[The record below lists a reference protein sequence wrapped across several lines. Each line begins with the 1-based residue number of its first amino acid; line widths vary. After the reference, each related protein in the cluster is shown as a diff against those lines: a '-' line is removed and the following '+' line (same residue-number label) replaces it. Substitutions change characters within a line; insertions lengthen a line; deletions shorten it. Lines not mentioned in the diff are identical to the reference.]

1 MCMKKIGFLFVY
13 VMLANVALSQANKS
27 ELLVNK
33 IWIIK
38 SDEMSGVG
46 MHTSLADQT
55 ELQFFNDGT
64 WKSSDPI
71 QKMTSGGWRIENNR
85 TLIMKTGDE
94 EVKYLLLQL
103 TEDEL
108 HYRLKKNAATYTYKW
123 SLKK

>member
-1 MCMKKIGFLFVY
+1 MKKIIFLFVS
-13 VMLANVALSQANKS
+13 VMLANAAFSQINKS

-33 IWIIK
+33 FWIIK

-94 EVKYLLLQL
+94 EVEYLLLLL

-108 HYRLKKNAATYTYKW
+108 NYRLKKNAATYTYKW

>member
-1 MCMKKIGFLFVY
+1 MKKIVFLFFS
-13 VMLANVALSQANKS
+13 VMLANVTFSQTNKS

-33 IWIIK
+33 IWKIK

-46 MHTSLADQT
+46 MHTSLADKT
-55 ELQFFNDGT
+55 ELQFFIDGT

>member
-1 MCMKKIGFLFVY
+1 MKKIVFLFVCI
-13 VMLANVALSQANKS
+13 MLANVALSQTNKS
-27 ELLVNK
+27 KLLVNK

-94 EVKYLLLQL
+94 EVKYLLLLL

-123 SLKK
+123 SLNK

>member
-1 MCMKKIGFLFVY
+1 MKKIVFLFVSI
-13 VMLANVALSQANKS
+13 MLANVALSQASKS

-94 EVKYLLLQL
+94 EVRYLILQL